1 MHYILGCLL
10 IPVLGFLVNL
20 IRRFE
25 NLCLLSSLLK
35 LYSIT
40 KVWISSEAVE
50 PKMFLVIGSLVVF
63 KKGLSIWSS
72 LFKLYA
78 DFI

>member
-1 MHYILGCLL
+1 MFADSS
-10 IPVLGFLVNL
+10 PWFLVNL
-20 IRRFE
+20 IRVFE

-63 KKGLSIWSS
+63 KKGSFNLEFS
-72 LFKLYA
+72 F
-78 DFI
+78 